1 MRSNLLQPLQILTKL
16 ALHSVCQHL
25 RVLAI
30 DDVVL
35 SVQEPRGDFVLGG
48 VLNDGDDALEFF
60 GSDFTGTI

>member
-35 SVQEPRGDFVLGG
+35 SVQEPRGDFVLGR
-48 VLNDGDDALEFF
+48 VLNDGDDALELF